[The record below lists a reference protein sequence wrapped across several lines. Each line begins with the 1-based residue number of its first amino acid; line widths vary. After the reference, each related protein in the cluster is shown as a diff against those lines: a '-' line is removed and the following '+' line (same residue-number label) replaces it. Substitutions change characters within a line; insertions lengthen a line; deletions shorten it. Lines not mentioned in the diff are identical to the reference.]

1 MTERVLRDLDF
12 LVVEDH
18 EFQRTLLEQA
28 LRTLGAEK
36 ITSVANGKEAIR
48 RLRAGD
54 SRFDIV
60 ITDLR
65 MPEVDGIELMPL
77 LRKTAPGVAVVLASV
92 DRASLDMAAVI
103 ARGHRVPVLGTI
115 EKPIT
120 PDKLRPLL
128 DAFLAKPVG

>member
-1 MTERVLRDLDF
+1 MTERVLCDLDF

-28 LRTLGAEK
+28 LRSLGAVK
-36 ITSVANGKEAIR
+36 VTSVANGKEAIR
-48 RLRAGD
+48 RMRTGD
-54 SRFDIV
+54 IRFDIV

-65 MPEVDGIELMPL
+65 MPEVDGIELLPL
-77 LRKTAPGVAVVLASV
+77 LRQTAPGVAVVLASV
-92 DRASLDMAAVI
+92 DRASLDVATVI
-103 ARGHRVPVLGTI
+103 ARGNRVPVLGAI

-128 DAFLAKPVG
+128 DQYLAQPGR